1 VTSDRWW
8 AYNHLPLERRQICWS
23 HLRRDFQ
30 AQAEGL
36 DAQAEFG
43 AGALAICE
51 EVFWAF
57 EIFQHT
63 GDRGELQR
71 RIRACRRDLKPL
83 LRRYSGKAPRNKR
96 TRGLA
101 RNLLKIWP
109 ALWTFAR
116 IPGVT
121 PSNNHAERSLRGAV
135 IYRKISLGS
144 QSTGGEQRIA
154 HLLSASITCRLQ
166 ARSLFDYLAEL
177 HIANAAGDPLPL
189 LS

>member
-1 VTSDRWW
+1 
-8 AYNHLPLERRQICWS
+8 
-23 HLRRDFQ
+23 
-30 AQAEGL
+30 
-36 DAQAEFG
+36 
-43 AGALAICE
+43 
-51 EVFWAF
+51 VFWAF

-63 GDRGELQR
+63 GDRTELGR
-71 RIRACRRDLKPL
+71 RIRACQRELKPL

-101 RNLLKIWP
+101 RNLLKLWP

-144 QSTGGEQRIA
+144 QSEEGEQRIA
-154 HLLSASITCRLQ
+154 RLLSASITCRLQ
-166 ARSLFDYLAEL
+166 TRSLFDYLADL
-177 HIANAAGDPLPL
+177 HVAHAAGDPVPL
-189 LS
+189 LT